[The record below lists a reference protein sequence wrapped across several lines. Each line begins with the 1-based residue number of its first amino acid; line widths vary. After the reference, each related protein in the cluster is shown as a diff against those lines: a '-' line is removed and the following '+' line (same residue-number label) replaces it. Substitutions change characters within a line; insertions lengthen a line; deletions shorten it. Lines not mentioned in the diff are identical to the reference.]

1 MPMLPIFLPGVVG
14 SAPLWLRC
22 SHDVDTSYGRGEWV
36 VLAGE
41 PGVGKFTL
49 VQGVHQRRNPT
60 GRMHTL
66 DAAELTAARWE
77 ENVRRELI
85 DDPVDTLLI
94 RHIDA
99 LDSAAAQTLATAL
112 EDARALHGIK
122 VPWVAATQTSG
133 VETGPLAE
141 LLALFPRTVE
151 VPPLRRHVEDLSELV
166 PLLLSKLSHGGHLN
180 CSPAAM
186 HLLMRANWPGNIGQL
201 RRVLK
206 DVAQRRRTGS
216 IRPTDLPAEYHATSR
231 RQLNRFETV
240 ERDIIVRSL
249 DDADGNKVKAAQL
262 LGISRATIYR
272 KIHEYGIVTPSH

>member
-41 PGVGKFTL
+41 PGVGKLTL

-66 DAAELTAARWE
+66 DAAERTAAGWE
-77 ENVRRELI
+77 ANVRRELI

-94 RHIDA
+94 RHIDM
-99 LDSAAAQTLATAL
+99 LDRAAAQTLATAL
-112 EDARALHGIK
+112 QDARALPGIK
-122 VPWVAATQTSG
+122 VPWVVATQKSG
-133 VETGPLAE
+133 LETGPLAE
-141 LLALFPRTVE
+141 LLTLFPRTVE
-151 VPPLRRHVEDLSELV
+151 VPPLHRHVEDLSELV
-166 PLLLSKLSHGGHLN
+166 PLLLSKLSHGGHLT

-186 HLLMRANWPGNIGQL
+186 HLLMRANWPDNVAQL

-249 DDADGNKVKAAQL
+249 DDAAGNKVKAAQL